1 MRFKKLYKHIM
12 LRKSFLNIRTL
23 LSVLTLMALSFG
35 ESSGQAKVTSAQAL
49 QFYKEAKAK
58 GMSDADIEKMAL
70 ANGLTPS
77 DLIRLKQ
84 EMAADLG
91 NQVIDDHAR
100 ETSSLREAAVVNP
113 RTEQV
118 ANRDTV
124 PESNRLFGQAFFSQR
139 EISFEPN
146 LQIPTPI
153 NYIVGPGDEILVDI
167 SGNAVNSYRL
177 RVSPEGTVNLAN
189 FPPFY
194 VSGLTM
200 EEAQKRIISRLKTA
214 YSGPGIHTNVT
225 LGKIR
230 SITITV
236 TGEVRNPGTYTVP
249 SLATAFH
256 ALYVSGGP
264 TAKGTMREI
273 EIIRNN
279 KPVRKID
286 FYKFLINGDVS
297 DNIML
302 TDQDIIFVRPSRSLV
317 SVQGEVK
324 TPGIFEMVENES
336 LEKVIAFAG
345 GFTSGAYSHSVS
357 YQRNTGRE
365 YELGQVSNE
374 NYGSFRVKDGDK
386 FTIGRILDR
395 FANRVTIRG
404 AVYREGEYPMN
415 TQLKTVSD
423 LIKAADG
430 LRENA
435 FLNRAVIYRLNEVLE
450 PVVIPIDLKK
460 LLKGEAEDVAL
471 RRDDVLEI
479 KTVQELRE
487 EGMVSVFG
495 EVSRPGEYAFR
506 EGLTVGDVVFE
517 AGGYTFGAV
526 PFRIEV
532 SRRIKSDTAN
542 LPVSQNVKIFH
553 LNLAD
558 NLELTSEEQKFRL
571 EPFDHIFIRKSSR
584 YETQKTFTVL
594 GQVNYPG
601 NYTVRQ
607 SVERI
612 SDAITRAG
620 GLKESAYLNAA
631 QFRRRGTPI
640 ALDLNSIMQKPDQ
653 PANLLLQQGDSL
665 LIPEK
670 QETVTILG
678 AVLNPSA
685 VNYDK
690 SYNIKDY
697 LAQAGGFVE
706 NANRRDLFVTHA
718 NGITDRTRR
727 FLFFRSYPKVEP
739 GSQVIVPLKEVDT
752 SRQPWSRGERVM
764 LISSIT
770 TVAVTLVR
778 VMQEIWVKN

>member
-1 MRFKKLYKHIM
+1 M
-12 LRKSFLNIRTL
+12 LRKSFLNTRTL
-23 LSVLTLMALSFG
+23 LSALILLVLSLEGSL
-35 ESSGQAKVTSAQAL
+35 GQAKISSAQAL

-70 ANGLTPS
+70 ANGLSPS

-91 NQVIDDHAR
+91 DQVVDDHVR
-100 ETSSLREAAVVNP
+100 EISSLREAAPVSVKAAP
-113 RTEQV
+113 E
-118 ANRDTV
+118 AARDTL
-124 PESNRLFGQAFFSQR
+124 PESRQLFGQSFFSR
-139 EISFEPN
+139 GEISFEPN

-167 SGNAVNSYRL
+167 SGNAVNSYKL
-177 RVSPEGTVNLAN
+177 KVSPEGTVNLAN

-200 EEAQKRIISRLKTA
+200 EEAQKRIVSRLKTA
-214 YSGPGIHTNVT
+214 YSGPGIHTNIT

-264 TAKGTMREI
+264 TARGTMRQI

-286 FYKFLINGDVS
+286 FYKFLVDGDVS

-302 TDQDIIFVRPSRSLV
+302 TDQDIIFVRPSKSLV

-324 TPGIFEMVENES
+324 TPGIFETLEHES
-336 LEKVIAFAG
+336 LEKAISFAG
-345 GFTSGAYSHSVS
+345 GFTSEAYSHTIS
-357 YQRNTGRE
+357 YQRNTGKE
-365 YELGQVSNE
+365 YQLGQVSRE
-374 NYGSFRVKDGDK
+374 GYGSFQVKDGDK
-386 FTIGRILDR
+386 FTVGKILNR
-395 FANRVTIRG
+395 FVNRVTVKG
-404 AVYREGEYPMN
+404 AVYREGEYPISG
-415 TQLKTVSD
+415 QLQTVSD
-423 LIKAADG
+423 LVKAAEG
-430 LRENA
+430 VTENA
-435 FLNRAVIYRLNEVLE
+435 FLNRALLYRLNELLE
-450 PVVIPIDLKK
+450 PVVIPINLKK
-460 LLKGEAEDVAL
+460 LLSKETEDIKLV
-471 RRDDVLEI
+471 RDDRLEI
-479 KTVQELRE
+479 KTIQELKE
-487 EGMVSVFG
+487 EGAVSVFG
-495 EVSRPGEYAFR
+495 EVSTPGEYAFR
-506 EGLTVGDVVFE
+506 QGMTIGDLVFE

-532 SRRIKSDTAN
+532 SRRIKSDTTD
-542 LPVSQNVKIFH
+542 LPASQNVKIFH
-553 LNLAD
+553 LNLSD
-558 NLELTSEEQKFRL
+558 NLELTSEERKFPL
-571 EPFDHIFIRKSSR
+571 EPFDHVFIRKSPR
-584 YETQKTFTVL
+584 YETQKIFTVL

-601 NYTVRQ
+601 NYTVKQ

-612 SDAITRAG
+612 SDAIARAG

-640 ALDLNSIMQKPDQ
+640 ALDLNSIMNKPDQ

-665 LIPEK
+665 LIPER
-670 QETVTILG
+670 QETVAIVG
-678 AVLNPSA
+678 AVLNPSV
-685 VNYDK
+685 VNFDK
-690 SYNIKDY
+690 SFNLKDY

-706 NANRRDLFVTHA
+706 NANRKNLFVTHA

-752 SRQPWSRGERVM
+752 NRQPLSRGERVM
-764 LISSIT
+764 LISSLT
-770 TVAVTLVR
+770 TVGVTLVR
-778 VMQEIWVKN
+778 VLQEIWAKN

>member
-1 MRFKKLYKHIM
+1 MESPGQTKL
-12 LRKSFLNIRTL
+12 
-23 LSVLTLMALSFG
+23 
-35 ESSGQAKVTSAQAL
+35 SSAEAL

-58 GMSDADIEKMAL
+58 GMSDAEIEKMAL
-70 ANGLTPS
+70 ANGLTAS
-77 DLIRLKQ
+77 DLLQLRQ
-84 EMAADLG
+84 EIAADLG
-91 NQVIDDHAR
+91 NQVVDDHIR
-100 ETSSLREAAVVNP
+100 ESSSLREAAPTTTTNSREAPV
-113 RTEQV
+113 
-118 ANRDTV
+118 DTIQ
-124 PESNRLFGQAFFSQR
+124 ESNQLFGQSFFSQR

-153 NYIVGPGDEILVDI
+153 NYIVGPGDEILVDV

-200 EEAQKRIISRLKTA
+200 DEAQKRIISRLKTA
-214 YSGPGIHTNVT
+214 YSGPGIHTNIT
-225 LGKIR
+225 LARIR

-236 TGEVRNPGTYTVP
+236 TGEVRSPGTYTVP

-273 EIIRNN
+273 EVIRNN

-302 TDQDIIFVRPSRSLV
+302 TDQDIIFVRPSKSLV

-324 TPGIFEMVENES
+324 TPGIFEMIENES
-336 LEKVIAFAG
+336 FEKAVSFAG
-345 GFTSGAYSHSVS
+345 GFTSEAYSHSVS
-357 YQRNTGRE
+357 YQRNTGKE
-365 YELGQVSNE
+365 YQLGQVSNE
-374 NYGSFRVKDGDK
+374 RYGSFQVKDGDK
-386 FTIGRILDR
+386 FTVGRILNR
-395 FANRVTIRG
+395 FVNRVTVRG
-404 AVYREGEYPMN
+404 AVYRPGEYPIN
-415 TQLKTVSD
+415 DGLQTVTG
-423 LIKAADG
+423 LIGAADG
-430 LRENA
+430 VMENA
-435 FLNRAVIYRLNEVLE
+435 FLNRAVLYRLNDVLE
-450 PVVIPIDLKK
+450 PVVVPIDLKK
-460 LLKGEAEDVAL
+460 VLRGEAEDIKL
-471 RRDDVLEI
+471 RRDDILEI

-487 EGMVSVFG
+487 EGAVSVFG
-495 EVSRPGEYAFR
+495 EIAMPGEYAFR

-517 AGGYTFGAV
+517 AGGYTFGAI

-532 SRRIKSDTAN
+532 SRRIKSDTIN
-542 LPVSQNVKIFH
+542 LPSSQNVKIFH

-558 NLELTSEEQKFRL
+558 NLELTNDEEKFRL
-571 EPFDHIFIRKSSR
+571 EPFDHIFIRKSPR
-584 YETQKTFTVL
+584 YETQKIFTVL

-612 SDAITRAG
+612 SDAVSRAG
-620 GLKESAYLNAA
+620 GLKEDAYLNAA

-640 ALDLNSIMQKPDQ
+640 ALDLNSIMQKPNQ

-670 QETVTILG
+670 QETVTITG
-678 AVLNPSA
+678 AVLNPSV
-685 VNYDK
+685 VNYDG
-690 SYNIKDY
+690 SYNLKDY
-697 LAQAGGFVE
+697 LTQAGGFVD
-706 NANRRDLFVTHA
+706 NANRRNLFVTHA
-718 NGITDRTRR
+718 NGITDRTKR

-739 GSQVIVPLKEVDT
+739 GSQVIVPLREVDPNKQ
-752 SRQPWSRGERVM
+752 SWSRGERVM
-764 LISSIT
+764 LISSLT
-770 TVAVTLVR
+770 TVGVTLVR
-778 VMQEIWVKN
+778 VIQEIYAK

>member
-1 MRFKKLYKHIM
+1 M
-12 LRKSFLNIRTL
+12 LKKSFLNIRTL
-23 LSVLTLMALSFG
+23 LSVLIVLICSLEGSL
-35 ESSGQAKVTSAQAL
+35 GQTKVSSAQAL

-58 GMSDADIEKMAL
+58 GMSDAEIEKLAL
-70 ANGLTPS
+70 ANGLAPA
-77 DLIRLKQ
+77 DLLRLKQ

-91 NQVIDDHAR
+91 NQVVDDHVR
-100 ETSSLREAAVVNP
+100 EISSLREVAPVTAK
-113 RTEQV
+113 TELET
-118 ANRDTV
+118 AKDTL
-124 PESNRLFGQAFFSQR
+124 PESKQLFGQAFFSR
-139 EISFEPN
+139 GEISFEPN

-167 SGNAVNSYRL
+167 SGNAVNSYKL

-194 VSGLTM
+194 VSGLTI

-214 YSGPGIHTNVT
+214 YSGPGIHTNIT

-236 TGEVRNPGTYTVP
+236 TGEVRNPGSYTVP

-286 FYKFLINGDVS
+286 FYKFLISGDVS

-302 TDQDIIFVRPSRSLV
+302 NDQDIIFVRPSKSLV

-324 TPGIFEMVENES
+324 SPGVFEALEHES
-336 LEKVIAFAG
+336 LEKAISFAG
-345 GFTSGAYSHSVS
+345 GFTSDAYSHTIS
-357 YQRNTGRE
+357 YQRNTGKE
-365 YELGQVSNE
+365 YQLGQVPRDG
-374 NYGSFRVKDGDK
+374 YGSFQVKDGDK
-386 FTIGRILDR
+386 YTVGKILNR
-395 FANRVTIRG
+395 FVNRVTVKG
-404 AVYREGEYPMN
+404 AVYREGEYPISE
-415 TQLKTVSD
+415 QLQTVSD
-423 LIKAADG
+423 LIKTAEG
-430 LRENA
+430 VTENA
-435 FLNRAVIYRLNEVLE
+435 FLNRALLYRLSDLLE

-460 LLKGEAEDVAL
+460 LFRSEAEDIRL

-479 KTVQELRE
+479 KTIQELKE
-487 EGMVSVFG
+487 EGVVSVFG
-495 EVSRPGEYAFR
+495 EVSLPGEYVFR
-506 EGLTVGDVVFE
+506 QGMTIGDLVFE

-532 SRRIKSDTAN
+532 SRRIKSDTTD
-542 LPVSQNVKIFH
+542 LPASQNVKIFH

-558 NLELTSEEQKFRL
+558 NLELTSEERKFSL
-571 EPFDHIFIRKSSR
+571 EPFDHVFIRKSPR
-584 YETQKTFTVL
+584 YETQKIFTVL

-620 GLKESAYLNAA
+620 GLKESAYLKAA
-631 QFRRRGTPI
+631 QFRRRGAPI
-640 ALDLNSIMQKPDQ
+640 ALDLNSILQKPDQ

-670 QETVTILG
+670 QETVAIIG
-678 AVLNPSA
+678 AVLNPSV

-690 SYNIKDY
+690 GYNIKDY
-697 LAQAGGFVE
+697 LVQAGGFVD
-706 NANRRDLFVTHA
+706 NANRKNLFVTHA

-739 GSQVIVPLKEVDT
+739 GSQIMVPLKEADLNK
-752 SRQPWSRGERVM
+752 QPWSRGERVM
-764 LISSIT
+764 LISSLT
-770 TVAVTLVR
+770 TVGVTLVR
-778 VMQEIWVKN
+778 VMQEIWANK